1 MHVIVNTWFDIGYV
15 MSGTNHYSSKPHE
28 AHLKVVKQIMWYMYN
43 TQSYALLYPR
53 KQHIFYENNVLLTF
67 IDVNYGHELYTKKLD
82 IS

>member
-1 MHVIVNTWFDIGYV
+1 
-15 MSGTNHYSSKPHE
+15 
-28 AHLKVVKQIMWYMYN
+28 MYN
-43 TQSYALLYPR
+43 TQAYALLYPR